1 MKTLS
6 VGVRDH
12 AVGRNERL
20 SRLGRVYWSKR
31 LLAAVIGM
39 AVAAMAVSAGA
50 GALQWWR
57 APAVVADHV
66 TASAGSLEM
75 RVGGAGELAQWV
87 VPTRDGLSVIE
98 LVLAAEAPDIPGD
111 LVIRIEAL
119 ADGAAAET
127 LPTSSPATLP
137 PPDRRVI
144 LREVRVP
151 ARELATGGAFGTGQ
165 GDKAERWTP
174 VRFDPVVPSAGRPLL
189 VVLSYPDGGTQ
200 PGTRVAT
207 LVRFPSSYSRGTLY
221 VTAFRA
227 DGTML
232 VRLAHDETNAAAVR
246 RVLANVATRLPFGD
260 WSLTVV
266 STLVMACGILWV
278 VVGVGIVLG
287 GSRTPSDRFPLLRA
301 LSPQRRSARI
311 LRP

>member
-1 MKTLS
+1 MSGASTL
-6 VGVRDH
+6 R
-12 AVGRNERL
+12 
-20 SRLGRVYWSKR
+20 RVYWSQR

-39 AVAAMAVSAGA
+39 AVAAMLAVAGA

-75 RVGGAGELAQWV
+75 RVGGPGELAQWV

-98 LVLAAEAPDIPGD
+98 LVLAAEAPDLPGD

-119 ADGAAAET
+119 AEGAAAET
-127 LPTSSPATLP
+127 LPTSWPATLP

-144 LREVRVP
+144 LREVRLP
-151 ARELATGGAFGTGQ
+151 ARALASGGAFGTGQ
-165 GDKAERWTP
+165 GEKAERWTP
-174 VRFDPVVPSAGRPLL
+174 VRFEPVVPSAGRPLL

-207 LVRFPSSYSRGTLY
+207 LVRFPSSYPRGSLY
-221 VTAFRA
+221 VTAFKA

-232 VRLAHDETNAAAVR
+232 VRLANDETNAAAVR
-246 RVLANVATRLPFGD
+246 RVLANVATRLPFGE
-260 WSLTVV
+260 WSLAVV
-266 STLVMACGILWV
+266 GTLALACGILWAV
-278 VVGVGIVLG
+278 VAARIAFG
-287 GSRTPSDRFPLLRA
+287 GARTPP
-301 LSPQRRSARI
+301 
-311 LRP
+311 